1 MQEVQWLT
9 EEEQR
14 LWRSILNAKRAVDR
28 AIDLQLQETLDIST
42 ADFSVLVVLS
52 EAENNVVRMRA
63 LCDALDWDRSR
74 MSHQITRMER
84 RGLVTKE
91 RCECDNRGIDVV
103 LTEHG
108 LEIIKQAAPNHV
120 RLVRRVIFDV
130 LGSDIDYEK
139 VSGVLNKVAE
149 VADSQRDHE
158 AE

>member
-9 EEEQR
+9 DQEQK

-52 EAENNVVRMRA
+52 EAEGNVVRMRA

-91 RCECDNRGIDVV
+91 RCECDNRGIDVQ
-103 LTEHG
+103 LTGHG
-108 LEIIKQAAPNHV
+108 LEIIKKAAPNHV

-130 LGSDIDYEK
+130 LGQDTDYEK
-139 VSGVLNKVAE
+139 ISGVLNQIAD
-149 VADSQRDHE
+149 VADQQRDRE
-158 AE
+158 S